1 MLQFLIKRW
10 IKDFNNVTDPV
21 VRTSYGIFASMMG
34 IVCNLI
40 LVFLK
45 LGVGF
50 ALNSISVISDALN
63 NLSDAAS
70 SVVGFV
76 GVRMAEKPAD
86 KEHPFGHGRI
96 EYVAAF
102 IVAFLVIQVGFTLL
116 QTSIEKIIR
125 PEEIHFSMLSV
136 ILLALS
142 VLVKLWMAYYN
153 TVLGKRISSAVLKAT
168 ATDSIGDIVVTTAT
182 IVSLLI
188 YGIWQVNVDGWVG
201 LGVSVMVMLAGFN
214 IAKETLEPLI
224 GEAIPE
230 ALYQQIT
237 DFVEGYDG
245 ILGSHDLIVH
255 SYGPTKKMATIHA
268 EVSNDMNIEVA
279 HQIVDQVERDCNR
292 ELGICLVIHMDP
304 VAVHDE
310 RALHYK
316 NVTETA
322 LQMVLPEATIHDFR
336 VSVGKTQVKLIFD
349 VLIPYS
355 VPQCDVARLN
365 REINRQI
372 KQLDENCETVITFD
386 YDFQA
391 REC

>member
-1 MLQFLIKRW
+1 MLQFLVKRW
-10 IKDFNNVTDPV
+10 IKDFENVTDPV

-45 LGVGF
+45 LGVGI

-86 KEHPFGHGRI
+86 KDHPFGHGRI

-116 QTSIEKIIR
+116 QSSIQKIAQ
-125 PEEIHFSMLSV
+125 PETIHFSLLSV
-136 ILLALS
+136 MLLALS
-142 VLVKLWMAYYN
+142 VLVKVWMAYYN
-153 TVLGKRISSAVLKAT
+153 TVLGKRISSTVLKAT
-168 ATDSIGDIVVTTAT
+168 AADSIGDIVVTTAT
-182 IVSLLI
+182 ILSLLI
-188 YGIWQVNVDGWVG
+188 YGIWEVNVDGWVG
-201 LGVSVMVMLAGFN
+201 LGVSVMVMFAGFN
-214 IAKETLEPLI
+214 IARETLEPLI

-230 ALYQQIT
+230 ELYKEMT
-237 DFVEGYDG
+237 DFVENYDG

-268 EVSNDMNIEVA
+268 EVADDMDMTAA
-279 HQIVDQVERDCNR
+279 HQIVDQIERDCN
-292 ELGICLVIHMDP
+292 EKLGICLVIHMDP

-310 RALHYK
+310 RAQHYK
-316 NVTETA
+316 RLTKQA
-322 LQMVLPEATIHDFR
+322 LQVTLPEASMHDFR

-349 VLIPYS
+349 LLIPYS
-355 VPQCDVARLN
+355 ISPCDRTKLN
-365 REINRQI
+365 QEINRQI
-372 KQLDENCETVITFD
+372 KTLDEMCECIVTFD

-391 REC
+391 K